1 MKRIGIDVGGTN
13 TDAVLIEDDV
23 VVASV
28 KTFTTADVTSGVR
41 DALTKIVQ
49 SQALTKHD
57 VDAVMIGT
65 THYTNAVAE
74 RQRLSAVAAVRISL
88 PAAASLKPF
97 CDWPAE
103 LSAVVNGGVYM
114 VHGGHE
120 YDGREIVPMDEQAVA
135 SAAREIRCKG
145 INAIAVSA
153 TFSPLTSVCE
163 TRAMQIIKNEHPE
176 AHISLSSALGRIGL
190 LERENVALL
199 NASLVN
205 LATKTTEAFKLAIE
219 SSGLQAK
226 LFITQND
233 GTIAPADTAVQY
245 PVFSF
250 ASGPTNSMRGAAL
263 LSGIDQAMV
272 CDVGGTTSDIGCLI
286 NGFPRQA
293 NAVVKVGGVRTL
305 FRMPDLLSIAIGGG
319 SRVSSDG
326 MAVGPQSLGYRLA
339 EQAMVFGGEH
349 LCATDIAVAAGLAD
363 IGDASLVQN
372 IDSATVTES
381 IMQIHRRLA
390 DAIDSMKSDATE
402 VPLLAVGGGAMLVP
416 STIDGISEVV
426 QVENGAVA
434 NAVGAAIAQISGET
448 DRVYHDV
455 DRADALADAKQ
466 LAVNAAVEAG
476 ADASSIRTVEMEDLP
491 LSYLPGNSLRVR
503 VRVVGDLKTSTCS
516 EADVRVKI

>member
-1 MKRIGIDVGGTN
+1 
-13 TDAVLIEDDV
+13 
-23 VVASV
+23 
-28 KTFTTADVTSGVR
+28 
-41 DALTKIVQ
+41 
-49 SQALTKHD
+49 
-57 VDAVMIGT
+57 
-65 THYTNAVAE
+65 
-74 RQRLSAVAAVRISL
+74 
-88 PAAASLKPF
+88 
-97 CDWPAE
+97 
-103 LSAVVNGGVYM
+103 
-114 VHGGHE
+114 
-120 YDGREIVPMDEQAVA
+120 
-135 SAAREIRCKG
+135 
-145 INAIAVSA
+145 
-153 TFSPLTSVCE
+153 
-163 TRAMQIIKNEHPE
+163 
-176 AHISLSSALGRIGL
+176 
-190 LERENVALL
+190 
-199 NASLVN
+199 
-205 LATKTTEAFKLAIE
+205 
-219 SSGLQAK
+219 
-226 LFITQND
+226 
-233 GTIAPADTAVQY
+233 
-245 PVFSF
+245 
-250 ASGPTNSMRGAAL
+250 MRGAAL

-381 IMQIHRRLA
+381 IRQIHRTLA

-448 DRVYHDV
+448 DRVYRDV

-516 EADVRVKI
+516 EADVRAKI